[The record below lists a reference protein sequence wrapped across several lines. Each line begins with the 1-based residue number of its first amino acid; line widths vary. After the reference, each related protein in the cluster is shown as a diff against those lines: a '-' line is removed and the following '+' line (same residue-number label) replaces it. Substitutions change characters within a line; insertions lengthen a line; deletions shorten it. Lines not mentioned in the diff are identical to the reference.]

1 VSLTFPFGRR
11 LRLQPF
17 DRVRWFKQQGRRRCG
32 GTTPG
37 LCSNEI
43 SRATGAMTMKARLV
57 TLAVFLF
64 LLLGGSSQCVFHS
77 GDDDE
82 KPQQQQQKAP

>member
-1 VSLTFPFGRR
+1 MRWHQSLTI
-11 LRLQPF
+11 
-17 DRVRWFKQQGRRRCG
+17 
-32 GTTPG
+32 G
-37 LCSNEI
+37 LCSSEI
-43 SRATGAMTMKARLV
+43 SRVPGAKTMKAKLV

-82 KPQQQQQKAP
+82 KPQQQQQQKAP